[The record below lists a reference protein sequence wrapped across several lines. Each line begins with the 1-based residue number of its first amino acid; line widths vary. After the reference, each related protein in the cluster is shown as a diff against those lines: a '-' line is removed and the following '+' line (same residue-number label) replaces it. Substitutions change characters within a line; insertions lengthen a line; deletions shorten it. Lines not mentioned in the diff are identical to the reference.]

1 MYRFIQLKLYIWIP
15 LTLNLLQHLS
25 FNGQKVEYLLHGQVF
40 KLNYVFSRT
49 LFVVVKYNNG
59 TSFFRRFY
67 VKKASGTFENV
78 TNAYSPQIIFIAFG
92 WGMKRYKQQF
102 KINFLNTIVREMRP
116 RLLSSNVTQ
125 RMDVNAKNIF
135 LNSMNLNVLETK
147 IQPNTSTTFT
157 SVDLDTN
164 YLIYKTAAHAK
175 SELSE

>member
-1 MYRFIQLKLYIWIP
+1 
-15 LTLNLLQHLS
+15 
-25 FNGQKVEYLLHGQVF
+25 VEYLLHGQVF

-92 WGMKRYKQQF
+92 WGIKRYKQQF

-125 RMDVNAKNIF
+125 RMDVNAKKIF
-135 LNSMNLNVLETK
+135 LNSIAFSVESAK
-147 IQPNTSTTFT
+147 VQPTRVSTFT
-157 SVDLDTN
+157 SIDLDTN
-164 YLIYKTAAHAK
+164 YLSYKTAAHAK

>member
-1 MYRFIQLKLYIWIP
+1 
-15 LTLNLLQHLS
+15 
-25 FNGQKVEYLLHGQVF
+25 
-40 KLNYVFSRT
+40 
-49 LFVVVKYNNG
+49 VVVKYNNG

-125 RMDVNAKNIF
+125 RMDVNAKKIF
-135 LNSMNLNVLETK
+135 LNSIAFSVESAK
-147 IQPNTSTTFT
+147 VQPTRVSTFT
-157 SVDLDTN
+157 SIDLDTN
-164 YLIYKTAAHAK
+164 YLTYKTAAHAK

>member
-1 MYRFIQLKLYIWIP
+1 
-15 LTLNLLQHLS
+15 
-25 FNGQKVEYLLHGQVF
+25 VEYLLHGQVF

-92 WGMKRYKQQF
+92 WGIKRYKQQF

-125 RMDVNAKNIF
+125 RMDVNAKKIF
-135 LNSMNLNVLETK
+135 LNSIAFSVESAK
-147 IQPNTSTTFT
+147 VQPTRVSTYTSI
-157 SVDLDTN
+157 DLDTN
-164 YLIYKTAAHAK
+164 YLSYKTAAHAK
-175 SELSE
+175 PELSE

>member
-1 MYRFIQLKLYIWIP
+1 M
-15 LTLNLLQHLS
+15 NLLQHLS

-92 WGMKRYKQQF
+92 WGIKRYKQQF

-125 RMDVNAKNIF
+125 RMDVNAKKIF
-135 LNSMNLNVLETK
+135 LNSIAFSVESAK
-147 IQPNTSTTFT
+147 VQPTRVSTFT
-157 SVDLDTN
+157 SIDLDTN
-164 YLIYKTAAHAK
+164 YLSYKTAAHAK
-175 SELSE
+175 PELSE

>member
-1 MYRFIQLKLYIWIP
+1 M
-15 LTLNLLQHLS
+15 LQHLS

-92 WGMKRYKQQF
+92 WGIKRYKQQF

-125 RMDVNAKNIF
+125 RMDVNAKKIF
-135 LNSMNLNVLETK
+135 LNSIAFSVESAK
-147 IQPNTSTTFT
+147 VQPTRVSTYTSI
-157 SVDLDTN
+157 DLDTN
-164 YLIYKTAAHAK
+164 YLSYKTAAHAK
-175 SELSE
+175 PELSE

>member
-1 MYRFIQLKLYIWIP
+1 LI
-15 LTLNLLQHLS
+15 LLQHLS

-125 RMDVNAKNIF
+125 RMDVNAKKIF
-135 LNSMNLNVLETK
+135 LNSIAFSVESAK
-147 IQPNTSTTFT
+147 VQPTRVSTFT
-157 SVDLDTN
+157 SIDLDTN
-164 YLIYKTAAHAK
+164 YLTYKTAAHAK

>member
-1 MYRFIQLKLYIWIP
+1 MLR
-15 LTLNLLQHLS
+15 HLS

-92 WGMKRYKQQF
+92 WGIKRYKQQF

-125 RMDVNAKNIF
+125 RMDVNAKKIF
-135 LNSMNLNVLETK
+135 LNSIAFSVESAK
-147 IQPNTSTTFT
+147 VQPTRVSTFT
-157 SVDLDTN
+157 SIDLDTN
-164 YLIYKTAAHAK
+164 YLSYKTAAHAK

>member
-1 MYRFIQLKLYIWIP
+1 
-15 LTLNLLQHLS
+15 
-25 FNGQKVEYLLHGQVF
+25 VEYLLHGQVF

-125 RMDVNAKNIF
+125 RMDVNAKKIF
-135 LNSMNLNVLETK
+135 LNSIAFSVESAK
-147 IQPNTSTTFT
+147 VQPTRVSTFT
-157 SVDLDTN
+157 SIDLDTN
-164 YLIYKTAAHAK
+164 YLTYKTAAHAK

>member
-1 MYRFIQLKLYIWIP
+1 M
-15 LTLNLLQHLS
+15 
-25 FNGQKVEYLLHGQVF
+25 EYLLHGQVF

-125 RMDVNAKNIF
+125 RMDVNAKIIF
-135 LNSMNLNVLETK
+135 LNSIAFSVESAK
-147 IQPNTSTTFT
+147 VQPTRVSTFT
-157 SVDLDTN
+157 SIDLDTN
-164 YLIYKTAAHAK
+164 YLSYKTAAHAK

>member
-1 MYRFIQLKLYIWIP
+1 M
-15 LTLNLLQHLS
+15 NLLQHLS

-78 TNAYSPQIIFIAFG
+78 TNAYSPQIIFFAFG
-92 WGMKRYKQQF
+92 WSIKRYKQQF

-116 RLLSSNVTQ
+116 RQLSSNVTQ
-125 RMDVNAKNIF
+125 RMDVNAKNVY
-135 LNSMNLNVLETK
+135 LNQIAFSVESTK
-147 IQPNTSTTFT
+147 VQPNLITTFT

-164 YLIYKTAAHAK
+164 YLSFKTAANAK